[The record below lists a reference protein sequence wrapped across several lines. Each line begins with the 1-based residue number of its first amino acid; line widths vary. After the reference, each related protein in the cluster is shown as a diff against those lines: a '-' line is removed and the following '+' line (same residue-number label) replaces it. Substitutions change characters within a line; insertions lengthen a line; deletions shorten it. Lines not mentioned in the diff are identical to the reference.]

1 MARQNRRGA
10 NRQQQTEV
18 SSSEGFMENLS
29 ILVMLAL
36 FVTVLYGG
44 KLVFDQLDR
53 PLTQVMVGGDFNYM

>member
-29 ILVMLAL
+29 RLVMLAL

-53 PLTQVMVGGDFNYM
+53 ATDPGHGRRRL